1 MRVDQFVMRGGK
13 AAAAAAAATVR
24 ALLVAW
30 RETCRGLSER

>member
-13 AAAAAAAATVR
+13 AAAAAAATVR